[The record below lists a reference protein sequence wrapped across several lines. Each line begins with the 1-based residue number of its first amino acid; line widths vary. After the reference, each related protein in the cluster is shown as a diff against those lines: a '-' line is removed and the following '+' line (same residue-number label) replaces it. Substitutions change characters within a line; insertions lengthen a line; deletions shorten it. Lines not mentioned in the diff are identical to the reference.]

1 MRLQVS
7 GDRREIRQSYLPLLF
22 QKLSGPMADEGQA
35 GIDPTIALMDDY
47 YLTKDEFDTIME
59 LGLEDSNGEVLL
71 KNVTTAIKTAFTR
84 Q

>member
-1 MRLQVS
+1 
-7 GDRREIRQSYLPLLF
+7 
-22 QKLSGPMADEGQA
+22 MADEGQA